1 MTIKDVVVY
10 TINTALDIPFKFSQ
24 GYVYSRSSVIVEV
37 IASDGSSGFGEC
49 LCHGM
54 QPPQVAQ
61 AFIENCFK
69 PRMIGES
76 IYNIEVIWEKLYNI
90 SRPFGQQGA
99 AVNALSG
106 VDIALWDL
114 LGKTVNLPISKLL
127 GGRFREKIMPYATGF
142 YREEAKTYPKDGITE
157 ALGYVEMGFK
167 AMKLKTGFGIAD
179 DISYIHAIRE
189 AIGYDIKLMADFNCA
204 YSQGVARK
212 ILMETAD
219 AKLEFYEE
227 LLAPED
233 MRGYAAIRNTNAS
246 AIVAGENIFGKQ
258 NLKEWLNLGALDMYQ
273 PDLCSSGGFTELK
286 KLTALA
292 QSYNTPM
299 IPHVWGSGIGLAA
312 SLQFVATLPPTPL
325 SDTPV
330 EPMLEYDRS
339 NHPFRTELINNEIS
353 MGTDGLVA
361 IPDKAGIGVS
371 VNREILEKYKI
382 Q

>member
-1 MTIKDVVVY
+1 MTIKDIVVHL
-10 TINTALDIPFKFSQ
+10 INTPLEIPFKFSQ

-37 IASDGSSGFGEC
+37 ISSDGTSGFGEC

-61 AFIENCFK
+61 AMIDNCYK
-69 PRMIGES
+69 PRILGES

-90 SRPFGQQGA
+90 SRPFGQQGV

-114 LGKTVNLPISKLL
+114 LGKTLNQPISQLL
-127 GGRFREKIMPYATGF
+127 GGRFREEIKPYATGF

-157 ALGYVEMGFK
+157 AMSYVEMGFK
-167 AMKLKTGFGIAD
+167 AMKLKCGFGVEH
-179 DISYIHAIRE
+179 DIEYIKAIRE
-189 AIGYDIKLMADFNCA
+189 AIGFDIKLMADFNCA
-204 YSQGVARK
+204 YSQNVARK
-212 ILMETAD
+212 ILLETEEC
-219 AKLEFYEE
+219 KLEFFEE

-233 MRGYAAIRNTNAS
+233 MRGYAEIRNLTSSSIA
-246 AIVAGENIFGKQ
+246 AGENIFGKQ
-258 NLKEWLNLGALDMYQ
+258 NFKEWLNFGALDIYQ

-286 KLTALA
+286 KVAALA

-325 SDTPV
+325 SDMPV

-339 NHPFRTELINNEIS
+339 SHPFRTELINGEIS
-353 MGTDGLVA
+353 MEQGMVK
-361 IPDKAGIGVS
+361 IPNNAGIGVS
-371 VNREILEKYKI
+371 INRNILEKYKI
-382 Q
+382 